1 MRAGG
6 RNVTSFAYDLHRSV
20 PADRWCVTYWD
31 LVFLGQEVSSA
42 LGRGEIQPGPEDDT
56 SRAYGPSIYTVNEQ
70 YIKPVTKEEGIFEF
84 LAKVQHS
91 WPWGLRTAWC
101 CMLANP
107 QNLDIS
113 FFLQSPKTSPFAI
126 ALQASEVMLV
136 VPNRHQS
143 VYARLWCAY
152 EAYLAQEEGKTILI
166 AHSSNLHQVV
176 RALRW
181 MALAAILGAAVGTC
195 VANHATFSISNL
207 AHLLVGTSLV
217 IHNDAFRRVLHLL
230 GAMMCWVHVVRVAT
244 HRSVHLFGVDEGP
257 HALPSHVS
265 RMLCACYWLMTSG
278 TFCVMEVDRVNAKSA
293 VSEAKDLRRNYQGSV
308 QYATCSQEADIVSI
322 RREIGHN
329 VHRVDHAIHVLLT
342 AGMSTPALRDI
353 ARSVDIEH
361 AAFAELAGAAF
372 LLGPFE
378 LVSVVLTFADLVH
391 SRCIWGHVFLAGV
404 SLLSRLMLFVWLARS
419 HWDEQRFILKVMNK
433 YLFVSILVW
442 LGLML
447 SVRIGGLSMTSL
459 YFLWLLTTDLCLLFM
474 LSIALLG
481 VRGLAR
487 LPCGWR
493 VLQILFSRGDYA
505 RNALKA
511 CACNSCDSER
521 ELSDAD
527 RSSTGSS
534 GSGWFSRSGS
544 GL

>member
-1 MRAGG
+1 MRG
-6 RNVTSFAYDLHRSV
+6 
-20 PADRWCVTYWD
+20 TYWFMNPLLAIIPLD
-31 LVFLGQEVSSA
+31 EIGLGFHCPSQTGIRISEIVGGFC
-42 LGRGEIQPGPEDDT
+42 LEIQT
-56 SRAYGPSIYTVNEQ
+56 LS
-70 YIKPVTKEEGIFEF
+70 F
-84 LAKVQHS
+84 LFS
-91 WPWGLRTAWC
+91 
-101 CMLANP
+101 
-107 QNLDIS
+107 LDI
-113 FFLQSPKTSPFAI
+113 A
-126 ALQASEVMLV
+126 
-136 VPNRHQS
+136 
-143 VYARLWCAY
+143 
-152 EAYLAQEEGKTILI
+152 
-166 AHSSNLHQVV
+166 
-176 RALRW
+176 
-181 MALAAILGAAVGTC
+181 
-195 VANHATFSISNL
+195 
-207 AHLLVGTSLV
+207 
-217 IHNDAFRRVLHLL
+217 
-230 GAMMCWVHVVRVAT
+230 
-244 HRSVHLFGVDEGP
+244 
-257 HALPSHVS
+257 
-265 RMLCACYWLMTSG
+265 
-278 TFCVMEVDRVNAKSA
+278 
-293 VSEAKDLRRNYQGSV
+293 GSV

-511 CACNSCDSER
+511 SWSAH
-521 ELSDAD
+521 A
-527 RSSTGSS
+527 T
-534 GSGWFSRSGS
+534 FSASWSYCRRP
-544 GL
+544 